1 MPTLEEKGW
10 IARLYAA
17 YSTRRCSAWRGREA
31 CATQKALQELWL
43 FATHEVFAAA
53 SQRGRD
59 EIIANIKKKQCRLIR
74 ESCFD
79 PPLAATTT
87 MQRCQ
92 VIALFSIV
100 SDGICFAPS
109 PHGRQRGRVDASTE
123 LRWPLAALR
132 THFPPA
138 QAAAAR
144 AARRTL
150 LSAPRAIPPAPGT
163 RARAQAQA
171 TMSSKHSSQDKVQI
185 VILNEP
191 NNRKGH
197 SVKRIQNVRCCQ
209 VPAFCCGACLL
220 CSRPP

>member
-1 MPTLEEKGW
+1 MQHTALVGVALGVAERRV
-10 IARLYAA
+10 RL
-17 YSTRRCSAWRGREA
+17 RRHCKCCGSLRR
-31 CATQKALQELWL
+31 
-43 FATHEVFAAA
+43 EVFAPQATA
-53 SQRGRD
+53 RSRQ
-59 EIIANIKKKQCRLIR
+59 IIANIKKKQCRLIR